1 MILTLKDV
9 CAGYGEKL
17 VLNGVSLS
25 VSEGEIVGL
34 SGPNGSGKSTV
45 LKSISGMIRVSS
57 GGVCYFGQPIENRK
71 TSLNVS
77 AGICYIPQGCKVF
90 DKLSVQENMEMGGV
104 LLRDKKLLA
113 ERIEQM
119 YEQFPRLREY
129 KNRPAGRLSGGER
142 QMVGFCTG
150 LVMNPKLLPVDEPS
164 IGLAPALVSQTMA
177 LIRSLRDS
185 FGVSVLLVEQN
196 VKAMLSIADRVYL
209 LKLGKIVHEEPIV
222 DDGTEG
228 RLRELF
234 LS

>member
-1 MILTLKDV
+1 
-9 CAGYGEKL
+9 
-17 VLNGVSLS
+17 
-25 VSEGEIVGL
+25 
-34 SGPNGSGKSTV
+34 
-45 LKSISGMIRVSS
+45 
-57 GGVCYFGQPIENRK
+57 
-71 TSLNVS
+71 
-77 AGICYIPQGCKVF
+77 
-90 DKLSVQENMEMGGV
+90 
-104 LLRDKKLLA
+104 
-113 ERIEQM
+113 
-119 YEQFPRLREY
+119 
-129 KNRPAGRLSGGER
+129 
-142 QMVGFCTG
+142 
-150 LVMNPKLLPVDEPS
+150 MNPKLLLVDEPS